1 MALPVCER
9 KYMATDS
16 TADVVILT
24 LVQQLG
30 VQWTRGEQERRLFPL
45 CVQVQAEL
53 LRRHGATYRTPDV
66 SQVPE
71 MYEAEVKEMLRAEFL
86 QSGDQR

>member
-1 MALPVCER
+1 MRV
-9 KYMATDS
+9 
-16 TADVVILT
+16 LT

-30 VQWTRGEQERRLFPL
+30 VQWTRSEQERRLFPL

-53 LRRHGATYRTPDV
+53 MRRHGDTYRTPDV

-71 MYEAEVKEMLRAEFL
+71 AYTEEAKEIIGAELL
-86 QSGDQR
+86 QSGHGR